1 MALISIGENKWR
13 MLRRVIKK
21 KKFRYEDARG
31 MTRHDQ
37 TQFDWLIE
45 NGFISPVG
53 DGNYEMTDKGRASA
67 ELGEYD
73 WQPPPPGVTPP
84 TPAKKAARLKQKA

>member
-1 MALISIGENKWR
+1 MALISLGENRWR

-21 KKFRYEDARG
+21 KKFKFADARN

-37 TQFDWLIE
+37 TQFDWLVE
-45 NGFISPVG
+45 NGFVTPVG
-53 DGNYEMTDKGRASA
+53 DGTYEMTDKGRASA

-73 WQPPPPGVTPP
+73 WQPSPKSVTPP
-84 TPAKKAARLKQKA
+84 TPEKKVAGPKKKG